1 LTLVGRRTVAVDV
14 GGTSTD
20 LVAAAVSGEIVAGK
34 AQERERELTGADLID
49 EYISQAAARGEY
61 GYER

>member
-1 LTLVGRRTVAVDV
+1 LVGRRTVAVDI

-20 LVAAAVSGEIVAGK
+20 LVAAAVSGVIVAGK

-49 EYISQAAARGEY
+49 EYISQAAARGE
-61 GYER
+61 